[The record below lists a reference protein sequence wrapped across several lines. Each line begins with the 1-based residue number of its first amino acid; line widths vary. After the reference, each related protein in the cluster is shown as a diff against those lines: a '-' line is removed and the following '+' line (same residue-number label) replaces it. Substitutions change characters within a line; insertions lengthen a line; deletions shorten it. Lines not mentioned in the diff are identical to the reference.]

1 MLSLRVAARFLRNSP
16 GQSLLIGLGIAVG
29 IGVLIFVGSLIS
41 SFQEFLIER
50 TLGSSAHVS
59 ISAREEGES
68 LRYSE
73 SLRRALM
80 EDHRV
85 SAVFP
90 SRTVSAIV
98 AFPDRE
104 TAPLTVK
111 SGEPRSMD
119 SIYNLSDR
127 LIAGDFELDGQIV
140 LGKELAEDR
149 GVGPGDEVTVIL
161 PDGGRTELTVTGVFD
176 LGVRELNQRLAFVG
190 PEVGRDFLNFGDGEH
205 SEIEVQVHDV
215 FDSTGVAERLR
226 REWPDLEIT
235 DWQAEQTDLIAAI
248 QSQNVSTVLI
258 QLFVTIAVALGIA
271 STLSVSAIQKTRQ
284 IGILKAMGMTDTRSG
299 AIFLWEGLMLGLF
312 GSTVGV
318 FVGFGLIKAFDIFRA
333 GTDIFSI
340 EPYPWFIVLAFLVGL
355 AVSMLSAL
363 LPSRRTARVDPIA
376 VIQGE

>member
-1 MLSLRVAARFLRNSP
+1 MLSLRVAARFLRNGP
-16 GQSLLIGLGIAVG
+16 GQSLLIALGIAVG

-41 SFQEFLIER
+41 SFQDFLIER
-50 TLGSSAHVS
+50 TLGSTAHVS
-59 ISAREEGES
+59 ISAGQEGES
-68 LRYSE
+68 LQYSARM
-73 SLRRALM
+73 RRLLT
-80 EDHRV
+80 EDARV

-90 SRTVSAIV
+90 ARTVSAIV
-98 AFPDRE
+98 MFPDSE

-111 SGEPRSMD
+111 SGGAGAMD
-119 SIYNLSDR
+119 SVYNLSER
-127 LIAGDFELDGQIV
+127 LTAGDFELDGRIV
-140 LGKELAEDR
+140 LGKELAEER

-190 PEVGRDFLNFGDGEH
+190 PAVGRDFLNFEDGEY
-205 SEIEVQVHDV
+205 SEIEVQVGDV
-215 FDSTGVAERLR
+215 FDSTPVAERLR
-226 REWPDLEIT
+226 RDWPDLEIT

-258 QLFVTIAVALGIA
+258 QLFVTVAVALGIA

-284 IGILKAMGMTDTRSG
+284 IGILKAMGMTDVRSG

-312 GSTVGV
+312 GSSVGIL
-318 FVGFGLIKAFDIFRA
+318 VGFGLIKAFDIFRA
-333 GTDIFSI
+333 GTDIFTI
-340 EPYPWFIVLAFLVGL
+340 EPYPWFIALAFVVGV

-363 LPSRRTARVDPIA
+363 LPSRRTARVDPIT